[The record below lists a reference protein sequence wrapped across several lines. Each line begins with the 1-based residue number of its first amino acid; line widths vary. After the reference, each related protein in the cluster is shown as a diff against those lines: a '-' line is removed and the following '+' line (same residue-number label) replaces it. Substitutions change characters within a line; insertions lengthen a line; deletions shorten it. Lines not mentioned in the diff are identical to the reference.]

1 LSDDLPSGKRIW
13 ELTRESIE
21 IDRSANAGC
30 SLCYELY
37 VADFEEAADRFA
49 RRLDET
55 ENRFFETA
63 CSIGNNYRPP
73 SQREENEPSAH
84 QIRMELKREVEGYD
98 EYEHDYDEPEI
109 ETAERKAEWAKLYEE
124 CCPEPEHDMEVE
136 R

>member
-1 LSDDLPSGKRIW
+1 MSDDLPSGKRMW
-13 ELTRESIE
+13 ELAKESIE
-21 IDRSANAGC
+21 IDRSANEGC

-84 QIRMELKREVEGYD
+84 EIRMELKSEVEGYD
-98 EYEHDYDEPEI
+98 EHEYDEPEI
-109 ETAERKAEWAKLYEE
+109 ETPERKAEWAKLYEE
-124 CCPEPEHDMEVE
+124 CCPDEQEMEFDN